1 MTVHVFRLQ
10 SDQDIKRE
18 FKNFAQTHNLKAGVI
33 LSVVG
38 SLSAINLRMAGGKDC
53 LKISDN
59 FEIVSMTG
67 TLSKS
72 GNHIHL
78 AVSDCTGKTLGGHL
92 MDGCIVRTT
101 AEIAI
106 LAIENLFF
114 EREMDNKTGY
124 DELVVKPN
132 HSGSS

>member
-1 MTVHVFRLQ
+1 MTTHVFRLQ
-10 SDQDIKRE
+10 PDQDLKKE
-18 FKNFAQTHNLKAGVI
+18 FKHFVQTHNLKAGVI

-38 SLSAINLRMAGGKDC
+38 SLSAINLRMAGGKEC
-53 LKISDN
+53 LKISDD
-59 FEIVSMTG
+59 FEILSMTG
-67 TLSKS
+67 TLSES

-78 AVSDCTGKTLGGHL
+78 AVSDRTGKTLGGHL

-106 LAIENLFF
+106 LAIENLSF

-124 DELVVKPN
+124 DELIVKSN
-132 HSGSS
+132 SV

>member
-1 MTVHVFRLQ
+1 MT
-10 SDQDIKRE
+10 S
-18 FKNFAQTHNLKAGVI
+18 
-33 LSVVG
+33 
-38 SLSAINLRMAGGKDC
+38 
-53 LKISDN
+53 
-59 FEIVSMTG
+59 

-106 LAIENLFF
+106 LALENLSF

-124 DELVVKPN
+124 DELVVKSN